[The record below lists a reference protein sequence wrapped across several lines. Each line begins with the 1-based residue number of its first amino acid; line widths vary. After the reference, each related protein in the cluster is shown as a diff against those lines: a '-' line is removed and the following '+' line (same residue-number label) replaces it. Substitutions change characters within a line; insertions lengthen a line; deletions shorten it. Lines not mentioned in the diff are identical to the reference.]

1 MGYGPQTTCAD
12 LLPARDPVEDQ
23 LRDAG
28 VAAHHDEHG
37 RREAAALAGL
47 VGGARPGLVVFLVV
61 AVEADERRLELLGQL
76 GHPAGHVLGLATLL
90 RQAVLHMRPQ
100 VPVHRDERGHGVVG
114 DRHARHLDDAALD
127 GVDQREVAHHP
138 REQREAK

>member
-1 MGYGPQTTCAD
+1 LRRVDEDGVGPVGPQAELHIAEKLEVAGGDHAQGIVTLAVD

-37 RREAAALAGL
+37 RGEAAALAGL
-47 VGGARPGLVVFLVV
+47 VGGARPGLVVLLVV

-76 GHPAGHVLGLATLL
+76 GHATGDVAGLAALL
-90 RQAVLHMRPQ
+90 RQAVLDVRPQ
-100 VPVHRDERGHGVVG
+100 VPVHRD
-114 DRHARHLDDAALD
+114 
-127 GVDQREVAHHP
+127 
-138 REQREAK
+138 